1 MKTFKF
7 IQRKPKRI
15 WRIKHNLNCFPLVVI
30 KYLNGRRYKKYAA
43 VNYIECVKRKGED
56 SIKETPNSLAI
67 VFEEKV
73 KGVAILIDDRLQ
85 LPTEPTNTKP
95 CYQQMFNNCYYCDKK

>member
-15 WRIKHNLNCFPLVVI
+15 WKIEHNLNCFPIVAV

-43 VNYIECVKRKGED
+43 VNYIDYVKKNGKD
-56 SIKETPNSLAI
+56 TIIETSNSLVI

-73 KGVAILIDDRLQ
+73 KGIAILIDGHLQ
-85 LPTEPTNTKP
+85 FPTKTTNPEP
-95 CYQQMFNNCYYCDKK
+95 CYQHMFNNCQYCDKK